1 MVMSRLLLVLM
12 VMLVSAWGSVAS
24 AAGGFYLEGGH
35 GYGEIDNNDTGF
47 DTDVDVSN
55 ISAGFTLSPNAFSP
69 SSRPS
74 YILRVG
80 YDRLRLTDQYD
91 IDIDSHGIRIDNS
104 FAWPLYKG
112 EGARVTLGPL
122 FRWGYYWGKSDGA
135 VPGSAGSTAKT
146 WVSAFGIGPELT
158 TNIKLNDD
166 LGLGFSVGY
175 AFNFFLG
182 RIKGDFPSDD
192 YIGHRYNGYAVVSL
206 LFL

>member
-1 MVMSRLLLVLM
+1 MVMSRLLLLSMVVL
-12 VMLVSAWGSVAS
+12 VLAWGSVAS

-47 DTDVDVSN
+47 DTDVDVNN
-55 ISAGFTLSPNAFSP
+55 ISAGFTLSPNAFST
-69 SSRPS
+69 SSHPS

-80 YDRLRLTDQYD
+80 YDRLQLEDQYD
-91 IDIDSHGIRIDNS
+91 IAIESHGIRIDNS

-122 FRWGYYWGKSDGA
+122 FRVGYYWGKSDDA
-135 VPGSAGSTAKT
+135 INGSTAKT
-146 WVSAFGIGPELT
+146 WVSSFGIGPELT
-158 TNIKLNDD
+158 TNVKLNDN
-166 LGLGFSVGY
+166 LGLGFSIGY

-192 YIGHRYNGYAVVSL
+192 YIGHRYNGYAVASL
-206 LFL
+206 LFR